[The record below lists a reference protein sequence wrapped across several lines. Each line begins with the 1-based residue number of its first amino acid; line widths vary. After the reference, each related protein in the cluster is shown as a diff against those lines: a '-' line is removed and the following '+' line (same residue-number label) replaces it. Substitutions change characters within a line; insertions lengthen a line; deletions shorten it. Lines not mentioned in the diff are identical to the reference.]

1 MYNAEIKEKF
11 IHEFSN
17 SISRQE
23 AAESMFKATEKYEQ
37 ELNTDICSITKDKL
51 QKILED
57 IVGVRS
63 TSYNLRIPILK
74 QYIKWCKKNNINDVC
89 EDIFLIED
97 IGIDKMRRQTVANPQ
112 HLQRYLDSIF
122 DPEEEETIGCTLRCY
137 FWLAYMGM
145 DEEDAFNI
153 TTSEVDL
160 ANMVIKHNDREY
172 IIYRESIPAFR
183 NCVRLKRFR
192 YKHPN
197 HTSISYKD
205 RAPGDCLLR
214 GVSVD
219 KPNTQSFRVEISRR
233 KRKASAM
240 QTDNNL
246 DLNLSFSRVWMSG
259 IFYRMLEWERAGN
272 PVDFFKIAVQ
282 FTEGKT
288 YKLSRGQTV
297 RDKQRRLAKYY
308 LNDYNR
314 WKEAYSV

>member
-1 MYNAEIKEKF
+1 
-11 IHEFSN
+11 
-17 SISRQE
+17 
-23 AAESMFKATEKYEQ
+23 
-37 ELNTDICSITKDKL
+37 
-51 QKILED
+51 
-57 IVGVRS
+57 
-63 TSYNLRIPILK
+63 
-74 QYIKWCKKNNINDVC
+74 
-89 EDIFLIED
+89 
-97 IGIDKMRRQTVANPQ
+97 MRRQTVANPQ

-122 DPEEEETIGCTLRCY
+122 EPEEEETIGCTLRCY

-214 GVSVD
+214 GISAN
-219 KPNTQSFRVEISRR
+219 KPNTQAFRVEISRR
-233 KRKASAM
+233 KKKASVIK
-240 QTDNNL
+240 TNSSL
-246 DLNLSFSRVWMSG
+246 DLDLSFSRAWMSG
-259 IFYRMLEWERAGN
+259 IFYRMLERERAGI
-272 PVDFFKIAVQ
+272 PADFLEIAIQ
-282 FTEGKT
+282 FTEGRT
-288 YKLSRGQTV
+288 YTLSRRQTV
-297 RDKQRRLAKYY
+297 QDKQRRLAKYY